1 MLSDYQKE
9 QLSAEIIPM
18 FQDLEQDTIQDIA
31 RRLRKEK
38 RWTESAE
45 LQAKALESLGHSPSE
60 IQTRVLDELHADKD
74 FIDMMN
80 ENTLEHKKLVR
91 ERIRETVD
99 SAQAHGD
106 KIIGRA
112 GDMSFADD
120 VAFWKTKGQ
129 HLKSSPALKQI
140 SAESS
145 KRLEHELKSLT
156 HSTGFKFIGAP
167 VSVDQAFN
175 HSMDKAVMNVASG
188 AFSSEQAV
196 EQVVSE
202 LEKSGLRY
210 VNYAS
215 GITRGIDV
223 AAHLAVRTTLNQMAA
238 DISMSNAEQL
248 GTDLVEVSSHGG
260 ARDGDGHAN
269 HAGWQGKVYS
279 ISGKAHP
286 KESKR
291 LGYKI
296 LSLEA
301 VTGYPHD
308 PAGLCGYNC
317 KHTFYPFIAGISDPT
332 PLEKEP
338 APVKVDGKT
347 YTYYQATQY
356 QRRLERELRE
366 FKRQY
371 LGGQNMTAAITAKEQ
386 QYARFCEKAGLKQNL
401 NRLYVKGYKRDFEY
415 IGKRHDVA
423 KKHDV
428 VYRAKNISDIND
440 LKNISKSDIIKMQ
453 SLDEIKL
460 YFAEKHSINLVGFEK
475 QNLEKLKMVLAG
487 YDDCF
492 ERFPGSASVVK
503 QISYNPRLRVY
514 GKLKTD
520 GRSEIGKSGMG
531 SYGTGIHEAAHAAD
545 LYKSSYGTHSFADE
559 VFSDALR
566 RLKLKRTSKKYYNL
580 AYEITGEFES
590 IVESCE
596 MLAYSAETV
605 MGRGKGNDLS
615 NMIFKI
621 SEEHYARKN

>member
-1 MLSDYQKE
+1 MLSDYQKD

-31 RRLRKEK
+31 RRLRKAK

-45 LQAKALESLGHSPSE
+45 LQAKALESLGYSPSE
-60 IQTRVLDELHADKD
+60 IQTRVLDKLHADKD
-74 FIDMMN
+74 FIEMLN

-145 KRLEHELKSLT
+145 KRLENELKSLT

-196 EQVVSE
+196 EQVVSD

-223 AAHLAVRTTLNQMAA
+223 AAHLAIRTTLNQMAA

-260 ARDGDGHAN
+260 ARGGDGHAN

-317 KHTFYPFIAGISDPT
+317 KHTFYPFIEGISDPT
-332 PLEKEP
+332 PIEKEP
-338 APVKVDGKT
+338 EPVKVDGRI
-347 YTYYQATQY
+347 YTFYQATQY

-415 IGKRHDVA
+415 IKP
-423 KKHDV
+423 
-428 VYRAKNISDIND
+428 
-440 LKNISKSDIIKMQ
+440 LISKPKNDIIESKR
-453 SLDEIKL
+453 
-460 YFAEKHSINLVGFEK
+460 SI
-475 QNLEKLKMVLAG
+475 
-487 YDDCF
+487 
-492 ERFPGSASVVK
+492 
-503 QISYNPRLRVY
+503 
-514 GKLKTD
+514 
-520 GRSEIGKSGMG
+520 
-531 SYGTGIHEAAHAAD
+531 IH
-545 LYKSSYGTHSFADE
+545 L
-559 VFSDALR
+559 
-566 RLKLKRTSKKYYNL
+566 SKK
-580 AYEITGEFES
+580 E
-590 IVESCE
+590 
-596 MLAYSAETV
+596 
-605 MGRGKGNDLS
+605 DLS
-615 NMIFKI
+615 NYELTKIAPAQNKHVVGTNSYKNLSETKEYPPSYLTIPQHKI
-621 SEEHYARKN
+621 SELVTEYAGKGINIYDSHGNWTHTEIIVTNDEEIGVVINNLNGETQETSVFKIHYSKKGVHIVPDYMNKKQRYTI

>member
-9 QLSAEIIPM
+9 QLSAEIIPT

-31 RRLRKEK
+31 RRLRKAK

-45 LQAKALESLGHSPSE
+45 LQAKALESLGYSPSE
-60 IQTRVLDELHADKD
+60 IQTRVLDKLHADKD
-74 FIDMMN
+74 FIEMLN

-120 VAFWKTKGQ
+120 VAFWKTRGQ
-129 HLKSSPALKQI
+129 SLKSSPALKQI

-279 ISGKAHP
+279 ISGKANP

-317 KHTFYPFIAGISDPT
+317 KHTFYPFLEGISDPT
-332 PLEKEP
+332 PIEKEP
-338 APVKVDGKT
+338 DPVKVDGKT
-347 YTYYQATQY
+347 YTFYQATQH
-356 QRRLERELRE
+356 QRRLEREL
-366 FKRQY
+366 
-371 LGGQNMTAAITAKEQ
+371 T
-386 QYARFCEKAGLKQNL
+386 
-401 NRLYVKGYKRDFEY
+401 
-415 IGKRHDVA
+415 
-423 KKHDV
+423 
-428 VYRAKNISDIND
+428 
-440 LKNISKSDIIKMQ
+440 
-453 SLDEIKL
+453 
-460 YFAEKHSINLVGFEK
+460 
-475 QNLEKLKMVLAG
+475 
-487 YDDCF
+487 
-492 ERFPGSASVVK
+492 
-503 QISYNPRLRVY
+503 
-514 GKLKTD
+514 
-520 GRSEIGKSGMG
+520 
-531 SYGTGIHEAAHAAD
+531 
-545 LYKSSYGTHSFADE
+545 
-559 VFSDALR
+559 
-566 RLKLKRTSKKYYNL
+566 
-580 AYEITGEFES
+580 
-590 IVESCE
+590 
-596 MLAYSAETV
+596 
-605 MGRGKGNDLS
+605 
-615 NMIFKI
+615 
-621 SEEHYARKN
+621 

>member
-38 RWTESAE
+38 RWTETAE
-45 LQAKALESLGHSPSE
+45 LQAKALESLGYSPRE
-60 IQTRVLDELHADKD
+60 IQARVLKDLHADKD
-74 FIDMMN
+74 FVEMLN
-80 ENTLEHKKLVR
+80 KNTLEHKKLVR

-106 KIIGRA
+106 KIVGRA

-129 HLKSSPALKQI
+129 NLKSSSALRQI
-140 SAESS
+140 ATESS

-156 HSTGFKFIGAP
+156 HSTGFKFTGAP
-167 VSVDQAFN
+167 VSVNKVFN

-188 AFSSEQAV
+188 TFSSEQAV

-215 GITRGIDV
+215 GVTRGIDV

-260 ARDGDGHAN
+260 ARSGDGHAN

-301 VTGYPHD
+301 ATGYPHD

-317 KHTFYPFIAGISDPT
+317 KHTFYPFIAGLSDPT
-332 PLEKEP
+332 PIEKEP
-338 APVKVDGKT
+338 DPVKVNGKT
-347 YTYYQATQY
+347 YTHYQATQH

-371 LGGQNMTAAITAKEQ
+371 LGGQNRTAAITAKEQ

-415 IGKRHDVA
+415 IKNEVA
-423 KKHDV
+423 SQKSKEL
-428 VYRAKNISDIND
+428 ISIARNKDKIVTRD
-440 LKNISKSDIIKMQ
+440 LKSIISESGGHLEGLNFRIKSQASLYRKLIDKSESRGISIDQYSGEVSDCLRYTVVDSNSELSQTYGKIFDNLHKRGYTVIEVKNTLMCKNAPYRGINTLVKDTDGYVFELQYHTPQSLLVKEQNHALYEEARLLSTDEEKRRTLISKMMESSKGIKTPLGVERIKDI
-453 SLDEIKL
+453 
-460 YFAEKHSINLVGFEK
+460 
-475 QNLEKLKMVLAG
+475 
-487 YDDCF
+487 
-492 ERFPGSASVVK
+492 ER
-503 QISYNPRLRVY
+503 
-514 GKLKTD
+514 
-520 GRSEIGKSGMG
+520 
-531 SYGTGIHEAAHAAD
+531 
-545 LYKSSYGTHSFADE
+545 
-559 VFSDALR
+559 
-566 RLKLKRTSKKYYNL
+566 
-580 AYEITGEFES
+580 
-590 IVESCE
+590 
-596 MLAYSAETV
+596 
-605 MGRGKGNDLS
+605 
-615 NMIFKI
+615 
-621 SEEHYARKN
+621 

>member
-31 RRLRKEK
+31 RRLRKAK

-45 LQAKALESLGHSPSE
+45 LQAKALESLGYSPSE
-60 IQTRVLDELHADKD
+60 IQTRVLDKLHADKD
-74 FIDMMN
+74 FIDMLN

-120 VAFWKTKGQ
+120 VAFWKTRGQ
-129 HLKSSPALKQI
+129 SLKSSPALKQI

-175 HSMDKAVMNVASG
+175 HSMDKAVMKVASG

-238 DISMSNAEQL
+238 DISMNNAEQL

-317 KHTFYPFIAGISDPT
+317 KHTFYPFIEGISDPT

-338 APVKVDGKT
+338 EPVKVDGRT
-347 YTYYQATQY
+347 YTFYQATQY

-415 IGKRHDVA
+415 IKNEVASQKSKELIDIARKKDKVITKDLNSIVSESGGHLEGLNFRIKSQASLYRKLIDKSESRGISIEQYSREVSDCLRYTVVESNGDFSQTYSKIFDNLHKRGYT
-423 KKHDV
+423 V
-428 VYRAKNISDIND
+428 VEVKNTLMRENAPYRGINTLVKD
-440 LKNISKSDIIKMQ
+440 TDGYVFELQYHTPQSLLIKEQNHVLYEEARLLSTTEDKRQALIYRMMENSKSIKTPLGVERIRDI
-453 SLDEIKL
+453 
-460 YFAEKHSINLVGFEK
+460 
-475 QNLEKLKMVLAG
+475 
-487 YDDCF
+487 
-492 ERFPGSASVVK
+492 ER
-503 QISYNPRLRVY
+503 
-514 GKLKTD
+514 
-520 GRSEIGKSGMG
+520 
-531 SYGTGIHEAAHAAD
+531 
-545 LYKSSYGTHSFADE
+545 
-559 VFSDALR
+559 
-566 RLKLKRTSKKYYNL
+566 
-580 AYEITGEFES
+580 
-590 IVESCE
+590 
-596 MLAYSAETV
+596 
-605 MGRGKGNDLS
+605 
-615 NMIFKI
+615 
-621 SEEHYARKN
+621 

>member
-45 LQAKALESLGHSPSE
+45 LQAKALESLGYSPRD
-60 IQTRVLDELHADKD
+60 IQARVLKDLHADKD
-74 FIDMMN
+74 FVEMLN
-80 ENTLEHKKLVR
+80 KNTLEHKKLVR

-106 KIIGRA
+106 KIVGRA

-129 HLKSSPALKQI
+129 NLKSSPALKQI

-156 HSTGFKFIGAP
+156 HSTGFKFTGAP
-167 VSVDQAFN
+167 VPAEKAFN

-188 AFSSEQAV
+188 TFSSEQAV

-215 GITRGIDV
+215 GVTRGIDV

-317 KHTFYPFIAGISDPT
+317 KHTFYPFIADISDPT
-332 PLEKEP
+332 PIEKEP
-338 APVKVDGKT
+338 DPVKVDGRT
-347 YTYYQATQY
+347 YTFYQATQH

-366 FKRQY
+366 FKRQH

-415 IGKRHDVA
+415 IKPAREFEGAEA
-423 KKHDV
+423 K
-428 VYRAKNISDIND
+428 
-440 LKNISKSDIIKMQ
+440 
-453 SLDEIKL
+453 
-460 YFAEKHSINLVGFEK
+460 
-475 QNLEKLKMVLAG
+475 VLAHG
-487 YDDCF
+487 RKHGTEALMWLDKNGNEILPFKTGSSNSVVISAAEIQYLKSLKDGSIISLHNH
-492 ERFPGSASVVK
+492 PGSSSFSPEDMN
-503 QISYNPRLRVY
+503 IMCRLPSIETMRVI
-514 GKLKTD
+514 GHD
-520 GRSEIGKSGMG
+520 GTR
-531 SYGTGIHEAAHAAD
+531 YALAVGTGLRPSLETIEQTYRDIHGYTLPKYEKMFVETGDKKATWKEHSNEIVRRVAGRFGW
-545 LYKSSYGTHSFADE
+545 SYE
-559 VFSDALR
+559 
-566 RLKLKRTSKKYYNL
+566 RT
-580 AYEITGEFES
+580 E
-590 IVESCE
+590 
-596 MLAYSAETV
+596 
-605 MGRGKGNDLS
+605 R
-615 NMIFKI
+615 
-621 SEEHYARKN
+621 

>member
-31 RRLRKEK
+31 RRLRKAK

-74 FIDMMN
+74 FIDMLN

-188 AFSSEQAV
+188 AFSSDQAV
-196 EQVVSE
+196 EQVVSD

-223 AAHLAVRTTLNQMAA
+223 AAHLAIRTTLNQMAA

-291 LGYKI
+291 LGYRI

-308 PAGLCGYNC
+308 PSGLCGYNC

-338 APVKVDGKT
+338 APVKVDGKI
-347 YTYYQATQY
+347 YTYYQATQH

-366 FKRQY
+366 FKRQH
-371 LGGQNMTAAITAKEQ
+371 LGGQNMTAAISAKEQ
-386 QYARFCEKAGLKQNL
+386 QYARFCKKAGLKQNL

-415 IGKRHDVA
+415 IKP
-423 KKHDV
+423 
-428 VYRAKNISDIND
+428 
-440 LKNISKSDIIKMQ
+440 LISKPKNDIIESKR
-453 SLDEIKL
+453 
-460 YFAEKHSINLVGFEK
+460 SI
-475 QNLEKLKMVLAG
+475 
-487 YDDCF
+487 
-492 ERFPGSASVVK
+492 
-503 QISYNPRLRVY
+503 
-514 GKLKTD
+514 
-520 GRSEIGKSGMG
+520 
-531 SYGTGIHEAAHAAD
+531 IH
-545 LYKSSYGTHSFADE
+545 L
-559 VFSDALR
+559 
-566 RLKLKRTSKKYYNL
+566 SKK
-580 AYEITGEFES
+580 E
-590 IVESCE
+590 
-596 MLAYSAETV
+596 
-605 MGRGKGNDLS
+605 DLS
-615 NMIFKI
+615 NYELTKIAPAQNKHVVGTNSYKNLSETKEYPPSYLTIPQHKI
-621 SEEHYARKN
+621 SELVTEYAGKGINIYDSHGNWTHTEIIVTNDEEIGVVINNLNGETQETSVFKIHYSKKGVHIVPDYMNKKQRYTI

>member
-18 FQDLEQDTIQDIA
+18 FQELEQDTIQDIA
-31 RRLRKEK
+31 RRLRKSK

-45 LQAKALESLGHSPSE
+45 LQAKALESLGYSPSE
-60 IQTRVLDELHADKD
+60 IQTRVLDKLHADKD
-74 FIDMMN
+74 FIDMLN

-129 HLKSSPALKQI
+129 NLKSSPALKQI

-196 EQVVSE
+196 EQVVSD

-317 KHTFYPFIAGISDPT
+317 KHTFYPFIEGISDPT
-332 PLEKEP
+332 PIEKDPE
-338 APVKVDGKT
+338 PVKVDGRI
-347 YTYYQATQY
+347 YTFYQATQH

-415 IGKRHDVA
+415 IKP
-423 KKHDV
+423 
-428 VYRAKNISDIND
+428 
-440 LKNISKSDIIKMQ
+440 LISKSKNDIIESKR
-453 SLDEIKL
+453 
-460 YFAEKHSINLVGFEK
+460 SI
-475 QNLEKLKMVLAG
+475 
-487 YDDCF
+487 
-492 ERFPGSASVVK
+492 
-503 QISYNPRLRVY
+503 
-514 GKLKTD
+514 
-520 GRSEIGKSGMG
+520 
-531 SYGTGIHEAAHAAD
+531 IH
-545 LYKSSYGTHSFADE
+545 L
-559 VFSDALR
+559 
-566 RLKLKRTSKKYYNL
+566 SKK
-580 AYEITGEFES
+580 E
-590 IVESCE
+590 
-596 MLAYSAETV
+596 
-605 MGRGKGNDLS
+605 DLS
-615 NMIFKI
+615 NYELTKIAPAQNKHVVGTNSYKNLSETKEYPPSYLTIPQHKI
-621 SEEHYARKN
+621 SELVTEYAGKGINIYDSHGNWTHTEIIVTNDEEIGVVVNNLDGETQETSVFKIHYSKKGVHIVPDYMNKKQRYTI

>member
-9 QLSAEIIPM
+9 QLSTEIIPM

-38 RWTESAE
+38 RWTETAE
-45 LQAKALESLGHSPSE
+45 LQAKALESLGYSPRE
-60 IQTRVLDELHADKD
+60 IQARVLKYLHADKD
-74 FIDMMN
+74 FVEMLN
-80 ENTLEHKKLVR
+80 KNTLEHKKLVR

-106 KIIGRA
+106 KIVGRA

-129 HLKSSPALKQI
+129 NLKSSPELKQI

-156 HSTGFKFIGAP
+156 HSTGFKFTGAP
-167 VSVDQAFN
+167 VPVEKAFN

-188 AFSSEQAV
+188 TFSSEQAV

-260 ARDGDGHAN
+260 ARSGDGHAN

-296 LSLEA
+296 LNLEA

-317 KHTFYPFIAGISDPT
+317 KHTFYPFIAGLSDPT
-332 PLEKEP
+332 PIEKEP
-338 APVKVDGKT
+338 EPVKVNGKT
-347 YTYYQATQY
+347 YTYYQATQH

-415 IGKRHDVA
+415 LKSTNVLDHAEAKVLAHG
-423 KKHDV
+423 KKHGTEALIWLD
-428 VYRAKNISDIND
+428 KNGNEILPFKTGGQSSVAISAE
-440 LKNISKSDIIKMQ
+440 
-453 SLDEIKL
+453 EIKYL
-460 YFAEKHSINLVGFEK
+460 KSLNEGSIISLHNHPKSSSFSPEDMNIMCRLPSVETMRVIGHDGTRYVLSVGSGERPDLDAIWSVYNSAGTELAPKFKKEYEKIVDSQKVWKEHSHEIVEK
-475 QNLEKLKMVLAG
+475 VA
-487 YDDCF
+487 
-492 ERFPGSASVVK
+492 ERFGW
-503 QISYNPRLRVY
+503 N
-514 GKLKTD
+514 
-520 GRSEIGKSGMG
+520 
-531 SYGTGIHEAAHAAD
+531 
-545 LYKSSYGTHSFADE
+545 
-559 VFSDALR
+559 
-566 RLKLKRTSKKYYNL
+566 
-580 AYEITGEFES
+580 YERI
-590 IVESCE
+590 
-596 MLAYSAETV
+596 
-605 MGRGKGNDLS
+605 
-615 NMIFKI
+615 
-621 SEEHYARKN
+621 

>member
-31 RRLRKEK
+31 RRLRKAK

-60 IQTRVLDELHADKD
+60 IQTRVLDKLHADKD
-74 FIDMMN
+74 FIDMLN

-196 EQVVSE
+196 EQVVSD

-260 ARDGDGHAN
+260 ARSGDGHAN

-415 IGKRHDVA
+415 IKPFEDKNIDDFRNIISDFYNKNILNFSDFDRFNLGKLPEIKEVPFMDGSNIFIEGKSLKRILNKHGHEMTREELLFIEDSVKFPNHYADNSKRHKNSLMLF
-423 KKHDV
+423 KKLPN
-428 VYRAKNISDIND
+428 KNTRYAECIFVKRGDGYIIHYHKMNDRKIRKLKNEENLFDIN
-440 LKNISKSDIIKMQ
+440 K
-453 SLDEIKL
+453 
-460 YFAEKHSINLVGFEK
+460 
-475 QNLEKLKMVLAG
+475 
-487 YDDCF
+487 
-492 ERFPGSASVVK
+492 
-503 QISYNPRLRVY
+503 
-514 GKLKTD
+514 
-520 GRSEIGKSGMG
+520 
-531 SYGTGIHEAAHAAD
+531 
-545 LYKSSYGTHSFADE
+545 
-559 VFSDALR
+559 
-566 RLKLKRTSKKYYNL
+566 
-580 AYEITGEFES
+580 
-590 IVESCE
+590 
-596 MLAYSAETV
+596 
-605 MGRGKGNDLS
+605 
-615 NMIFKI
+615 
-621 SEEHYARKN
+621 

>member
-18 FQDLEQDTIQDIA
+18 FQELEQDTIQDIA
-31 RRLRKEK
+31 RRLRKSK

-45 LQAKALESLGHSPSE
+45 LQAKALESLGYSPSE
-60 IQTRVLDELHADKD
+60 IQTRVLDKLHADKD
-74 FIDMMN
+74 FIDMLN

-129 HLKSSPALKQI
+129 NLKSSPALKQI

-175 HSMDKAVMNVASG
+175 RSMDKAVMNVASG

-196 EQVVSE
+196 EQVVSD

-317 KHTFYPFIAGISDPT
+317 KHTFYPFIEGISDPT
-332 PLEKEP
+332 PIEKDPE
-338 APVKVDGKT
+338 PVKVDGRI
-347 YTYYQATQY
+347 YTFYQATQH

-415 IGKRHDVA
+415 IKP
-423 KKHDV
+423 
-428 VYRAKNISDIND
+428 
-440 LKNISKSDIIKMQ
+440 LISKSKNDIIESKR
-453 SLDEIKL
+453 
-460 YFAEKHSINLVGFEK
+460 SI
-475 QNLEKLKMVLAG
+475 
-487 YDDCF
+487 
-492 ERFPGSASVVK
+492 
-503 QISYNPRLRVY
+503 
-514 GKLKTD
+514 
-520 GRSEIGKSGMG
+520 
-531 SYGTGIHEAAHAAD
+531 IH
-545 LYKSSYGTHSFADE
+545 L
-559 VFSDALR
+559 
-566 RLKLKRTSKKYYNL
+566 SKK
-580 AYEITGEFES
+580 E
-590 IVESCE
+590 
-596 MLAYSAETV
+596 
-605 MGRGKGNDLS
+605 DLS
-615 NMIFKI
+615 NYELTKIAPAQNKHVVGTNSYKNLSETKEYPPSYLTIPQHKI
-621 SEEHYARKN
+621 SELVTEYAGKGINIYDSHGNWTHTEIIVTNDEEIGVVVNNLDGETQETSVFKIHYSKKGVHIVPDYMNKKQRYTI

>member
-31 RRLRKEK
+31 RRLRKAK

-45 LQAKALESLGHSPSE
+45 LQAKALESLGYSPSE
-60 IQTRVLDELHADKD
+60 IQTRVLDKLHADKD
-74 FIDMMN
+74 FIDMLN

-106 KIIGRA
+106 KIVGRA

-120 VAFWKTKGQ
+120 VAFWKTRGQ
-129 HLKSSPALKQI
+129 SLKSSPALRQI

-188 AFSSEQAV
+188 TFSSEQAV

-317 KHTFYPFIAGISDPT
+317 KHTFYPFLEGISDPT
-332 PLEKEP
+332 PIEKEP
-338 APVKVDGKT
+338 DPVKVDGRT
-347 YTYYQATQY
+347 YTFYQATQY

-415 IGKRHDVA
+415 I
-423 KKHDV
+423 
-428 VYRAKNISDIND
+428 
-440 LKNISKSDIIKMQ
+440 
-453 SLDEIKL
+453 
-460 YFAEKHSINLVGFEK
+460 K
-475 QNLEKLKMVLAG
+475 QNSVEYPAGSGKIVTVKTRHGHKSNPRNGTPNSVIDHLDSNGMVDVRTHYDSNGEKDWELHTSDHGNPKMHPFGEHGEHVHEYSWNDDGGLKSKQERDLTTLEK
-487 YDDCF
+487 
-492 ERFPGSASVVK
+492 
-503 QISYNPRLRVY
+503 
-514 GKLKTD
+514 
-520 GRSEIGKSGMG
+520 
-531 SYGTGIHEAAHAAD
+531 EANED
-545 LYKSSYGTHSFADE
+545 IL
-559 VFSDALR
+559 
-566 RLKLKRTSKKYYNL
+566 
-580 AYEITGEFES
+580 
-590 IVESCE
+590 
-596 MLAYSAETV
+596 
-605 MGRGKGNDLS
+605 
-615 NMIFKI
+615 
-621 SEEHYARKN
+621 

>member
-31 RRLRKEK
+31 RRLRKAK

-45 LQAKALESLGHSPSE
+45 LQAKSLESLGYSPSE
-60 IQTRVLDELHADKD
+60 IQTRVLDKLHADKD
-74 FIDMMN
+74 FIEMLN
-80 ENTLEHKKLVR
+80 KNTLEHKKLVR

-156 HSTGFKFIGAP
+156 HSTGFKFIGAS

-188 AFSSEQAV
+188 TFSSEQAV

-308 PAGLCGYNC
+308 PSGLCGYNC

-386 QYARFCEKAGLKQNL
+386 QYARFCKKAGLKQNL

-415 IGKRHDVA
+415 IKP
-423 KKHDV
+423 
-428 VYRAKNISDIND
+428 
-440 LKNISKSDIIKMQ
+440 LISKPKNDIIESKR
-453 SLDEIKL
+453 
-460 YFAEKHSINLVGFEK
+460 SI
-475 QNLEKLKMVLAG
+475 
-487 YDDCF
+487 
-492 ERFPGSASVVK
+492 
-503 QISYNPRLRVY
+503 
-514 GKLKTD
+514 
-520 GRSEIGKSGMG
+520 
-531 SYGTGIHEAAHAAD
+531 IH
-545 LYKSSYGTHSFADE
+545 L
-559 VFSDALR
+559 
-566 RLKLKRTSKKYYNL
+566 SKK
-580 AYEITGEFES
+580 E
-590 IVESCE
+590 
-596 MLAYSAETV
+596 
-605 MGRGKGNDLS
+605 DLS
-615 NMIFKI
+615 NYELTKIAPAQNKHVVGTNSYKNLSETKEYPPSYLTIPQHKI
-621 SEEHYARKN
+621 SELVTEYAGKGINIYDSHGNWTHTEIIVTNDEEIGVVINNLNGETQETSVFKIHYSKKGVHIVPDYMNKKQRYTI

>member
-31 RRLRKEK
+31 RRLRKSK

-45 LQAKALESLGHSPSE
+45 LQAKALESLGYSPSQ
-60 IQTRVLDELHADKD
+60 IQARVLDKLHADKD
-74 FIDMMN
+74 FIDMLN

-120 VAFWKTKGQ
+120 VAFWKTRGQ
-129 HLKSSPALKQI
+129 SLKSSPALKQI

-156 HSTGFKFIGAP
+156 HSTGFKFLGAP

-215 GITRGIDV
+215 GVTRGIDV

-317 KHTFYPFIAGISDPT
+317 KHTFYPFIEGISDPT

-338 APVKVDGKT
+338 EPVKVDGRT
-347 YTYYQATQY
+347 YTFYQATQH
-356 QRRLERELRE
+356 QRRIERELRE
-366 FKRQY
+366 LKRQY

-415 IGKRHDVA
+415 IKRSMLPQTIAIKPFSITEYTDFANICKRRCTSQEWGLINGKLENGHWHGYFQSPNSFKINRALRENNLNVLNKRDKQTITALQNVISRNQLGKDTILYRNDSAMALDGYFNKSILELA
-423 KKHDV
+423 KTGEASGKIIKMKSFTSTSFIES
-428 VYRAKNISDIND
+428 KNVFKNRPVSWEIYAPKGTNIFSNGVEFESEGLLNIGQEIKI
-440 LKNISKSDIIKMQ
+440 LNISKKGGKIK
-453 SLDEIKL
+453 IK
-460 YFAEKHSINLVGFEK
+460 AELVKGGGG
-475 QNLEKLKMVLAG
+475 N
-487 YDDCF
+487 
-492 ERFPGSASVVK
+492 VK
-503 QISYNPRLRVY
+503 
-514 GKLKTD
+514 K
-520 GRSEIGKSGMG
+520 
-531 SYGTGIHEAAHAAD
+531 
-545 LYKSSYGTHSFADE
+545 
-559 VFSDALR
+559 R
-566 RLKLKRTSKKYYNL
+566 RR
-580 AYEITGEFES
+580 
-590 IVESCE
+590 
-596 MLAYSAETV
+596 
-605 MGRGKGNDLS
+605 
-615 NMIFKI
+615 
-621 SEEHYARKN
+621 

>member
-31 RRLRKEK
+31 RRLRKAK

-60 IQTRVLDELHADKD
+60 IQTRVLDKLHADKD
-74 FIDMMN
+74 FIDMLN

-196 EQVVSE
+196 EQVVSD

-260 ARDGDGHAN
+260 ARSGDGHAN

-291 LGYKI
+291 LGYRI

-338 APVKVDGKT
+338 TPVKVDGKI
-347 YTYYQATQY
+347 YTYYQATQH

-366 FKRQY
+366 FKRQH
-371 LGGQNMTAAITAKEQ
+371 LGGQNMTAAISAKEQ
-386 QYARFCEKAGLKQNL
+386 QYARFCKKAGLKQNL

-415 IGKRHDVA
+415 IKP
-423 KKHDV
+423 
-428 VYRAKNISDIND
+428 
-440 LKNISKSDIIKMQ
+440 LISKPKNDIIESKR
-453 SLDEIKL
+453 
-460 YFAEKHSINLVGFEK
+460 SI
-475 QNLEKLKMVLAG
+475 
-487 YDDCF
+487 
-492 ERFPGSASVVK
+492 
-503 QISYNPRLRVY
+503 
-514 GKLKTD
+514 
-520 GRSEIGKSGMG
+520 
-531 SYGTGIHEAAHAAD
+531 IH
-545 LYKSSYGTHSFADE
+545 L
-559 VFSDALR
+559 
-566 RLKLKRTSKKYYNL
+566 SKKEY
-580 AYEITGEFES
+580 
-590 IVESCE
+590 
-596 MLAYSAETV
+596 
-605 MGRGKGNDLS
+605 LS
-615 NMIFKI
+615 NYELTKIAPAQNKHVVGTNSYKNLSETKEYPPSYLTIPQHKI
-621 SEEHYARKN
+621 SELVTEYAGKGINIYDSHGNWTHTEISVTNDEEIGVVINNLDGETQETSVFKIHYSKKGVHIVPDYMNKKQRYTI

>member
-1 MLSDYQKE
+1 MLSDYQKD

-31 RRLRKEK
+31 RRLRKAK

-45 LQAKALESLGHSPSE
+45 LQAKALESLGYSPSE
-60 IQTRVLDELHADKD
+60 IQTRVLDKLHADKD
-74 FIDMMN
+74 FIEMLN

-120 VAFWKTKGQ
+120 VAFWKTRGQ
-129 HLKSSPALKQI
+129 SLKSSPALKQI

-156 HSTGFKFIGAP
+156 HSTGFKFLGAP

-196 EQVVSE
+196 EQVVSD

-415 IGKRHDVA
+415 IKP
-423 KKHDV
+423 
-428 VYRAKNISDIND
+428 
-440 LKNISKSDIIKMQ
+440 LISKPKNDIIESKR
-453 SLDEIKL
+453 
-460 YFAEKHSINLVGFEK
+460 SI
-475 QNLEKLKMVLAG
+475 
-487 YDDCF
+487 
-492 ERFPGSASVVK
+492 
-503 QISYNPRLRVY
+503 
-514 GKLKTD
+514 
-520 GRSEIGKSGMG
+520 
-531 SYGTGIHEAAHAAD
+531 IH
-545 LYKSSYGTHSFADE
+545 L
-559 VFSDALR
+559 
-566 RLKLKRTSKKYYNL
+566 SKK
-580 AYEITGEFES
+580 E
-590 IVESCE
+590 
-596 MLAYSAETV
+596 
-605 MGRGKGNDLS
+605 DLS
-615 NMIFKI
+615 NYELTKIAPAQNKHVVGTNSYKNLSETKEYPPSYLTIPQHKI
-621 SEEHYARKN
+621 SELVTEYAGKGINIYDSHGNWTHTEIIVTNDEEIGVVVNNLNGETQETSVFKIHYSKKGVHIVPDYMNKKQRYTI

>member
-1 MLSDYQKE
+1 MLSDFQKE

-31 RRLRKEK
+31 RRLRKAK

-60 IQTRVLDELHADKD
+60 IQTRVLDKLHADKD
-74 FIDMMN
+74 FIDMLN

-196 EQVVSE
+196 EQVVSD

-260 ARDGDGHAN
+260 ARSGDGHAN

-308 PAGLCGYNC
+308 PSGLCGYNC

-332 PLEKEP
+332 PMEKEP

-386 QYARFCEKAGLKQNL
+386 QYARFCKKAGLKQNL

-415 IGKRHDVA
+415 IKP
-423 KKHDV
+423 
-428 VYRAKNISDIND
+428 
-440 LKNISKSDIIKMQ
+440 LISKPKNDIIESKR
-453 SLDEIKL
+453 
-460 YFAEKHSINLVGFEK
+460 SI
-475 QNLEKLKMVLAG
+475 
-487 YDDCF
+487 
-492 ERFPGSASVVK
+492 
-503 QISYNPRLRVY
+503 
-514 GKLKTD
+514 
-520 GRSEIGKSGMG
+520 
-531 SYGTGIHEAAHAAD
+531 IH
-545 LYKSSYGTHSFADE
+545 L
-559 VFSDALR
+559 
-566 RLKLKRTSKKYYNL
+566 SKK
-580 AYEITGEFES
+580 E
-590 IVESCE
+590 
-596 MLAYSAETV
+596 
-605 MGRGKGNDLS
+605 DLS
-615 NMIFKI
+615 NYELTKIAPAQNKHVVGTNSYKNLSETKEYPPSYLTIPQHKI
-621 SEEHYARKN
+621 SELVTEYAGKGINIYDSHGNWTHTEIIVTNDEEIGVVINNLNGETQETSVFKIHYSKKGVHIVPDYMNKKQRYTI